1 MVEMIICVSK
11 GNIFKG
17 VISGVIWF
25 TIGLYVCTLTA
36 PYFTEVASQVGV
48 NIPEGAM
55 MITSFG
61 ILYNPLMA
69 LIFLAFLSGNFLW
82 MGIVVVL
89 YLAMYVLFKKN
100 KQAVWSFLEGETP
113 DNTPKEKVVA

>member
-1 MVEMIICVSK
+1 
-11 GNIFKG
+11 
-17 VISGVIWF
+17 
-25 TIGLYVCTLTA
+25 
-36 PYFTEVASQVGV
+36 
-48 NIPEGAM
+48 
-55 MITSFG
+55 
-61 ILYNPLMA
+61 MA

>member
-1 MVEMIICVSK
+1 
-11 GNIFKG
+11 
-17 VISGVIWF
+17 
-25 TIGLYVCTLTA
+25 
-36 PYFTEVASQVGV
+36 
-48 NIPEGAM
+48 